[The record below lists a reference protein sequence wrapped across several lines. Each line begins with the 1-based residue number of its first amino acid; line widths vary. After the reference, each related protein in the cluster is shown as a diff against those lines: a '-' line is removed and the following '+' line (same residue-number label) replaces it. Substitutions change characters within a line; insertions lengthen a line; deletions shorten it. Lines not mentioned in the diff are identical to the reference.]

1 MTKSVSLG
9 QKYHYKNSF
18 PNIGYFDLFL
28 STLAVNAGFI
38 TYTFARSRFFANPIN
53 NNEVEN
59 KWKNSGIIKV
69 CMV

>member
-1 MTKSVSLG
+1 MTTSVTLG

-38 TYTFARSRFFANPIN
+38 AYTLQ
-53 NNEVEN
+53 EVDFLQ
-59 KWKNSGIIKV
+59 IQ
-69 CMV
+69 